1 MRAHLPLTLLVV
13 TSLAAVAAFGAVY
26 AHRAGI
32 VATPAVTA
40 EALPPSGATAS
51 AAARKSAD
59 SDGDRIPDQLELVRA
74 ADREN
79 FRSWFAYVAEMQFYR
94 ASEWW
99 HTDQRDCAGLIRFAW
114 REALRRHD
122 RLWLKRM
129 GAEYDLIAP
138 DVAAYTLDRAPFGER
153 LFRTGDAHTAER
165 DDSMTPPD
173 ANAFAEFADAR
184 TLREFNTRF
193 ISRDKAAART
203 GDLLFFHQP
212 WGARFPHHVMLY
224 VGASQ
229 AEREAESDV
238 NDWVVYHTGAS
249 PDDAGTVKKVRLDD
263 LARHPDP
270 RWRPVAGNPRF
281 LGFFRLKI
289 LD

>member
-1 MRAHLPLTLLVV
+1 MRAHLPLTFAVV
-13 TSLAAVAAFGAVY
+13 TSLAVFAAFGALY
-26 AHRAGI
+26 AHRAG
-32 VATPAVTA
+32 VAATPAVATGS
-40 EALPPSGATAS
+40 LPPSDAS
-51 AAARKSAD
+51 SPAARASAD
-59 SDGDRIPDQLELVRA
+59 SDGDRIPDRLELARA

-79 FRSWFAYVAEMQFYR
+79 FRRWFAYVAEMQFYR

-99 HTDQRDCAGLIRFAW
+99 HADQRDCAGLIRFAW

-129 GAEYDLIAP
+129 GAEYDVVAP
-138 DVAAYTLDRAPFGER
+138 DVAAYTLDQAPFGER
-153 LFRTGDAHTAER
+153 LFRTGDAPSEENGKSVTTR
-165 DDSMTPPD
+165 D

-184 TLREFNTRF
+184 TLREFNARF

-212 WGARFPHHVMLY
+212 WGSRFPHHVMLY
-224 VGASQ
+224 VSASQ
-229 AEREAESDV
+229 AERQADTGV
-238 NDWVVYHTGAS
+238 NDWIVYHTGAS
-249 PDDAGTVKKVRLDD
+249 PDDAGTVKKVRLDA

>member
-1 MRAHLPLTLLVV
+1 MRAHLFLTLAVV
-13 TSLAAVAAFGAVY
+13 IPLASFGALY
-26 AHRAGI
+26 ARRAGI
-32 VATPAVTA
+32 AAPPAATLAS
-40 EALPPSGATAS
+40 PPSPDAS
-51 AAARKSAD
+51 SPAAAITSAD
-59 SDGDRIPDQLELVRA
+59 SDGDRIPDRLELARA

-79 FRSWFAYVAEMQFYR
+79 FRRWFAYVAEMQFYQ

-99 HTDQRDCAGLIRFAW
+99 HADQRDCAGLIRFAW

-129 GAEYDLIAP
+129 GADYDSVAP
-138 DVAAYTLDRAPFGER
+138 DVAAYTLDRALYGER
-153 LFRTGDAHTAER
+153 LFRTNDARTEQGDGSVTAR
-165 DDSMTPPD
+165 DT
-173 ANAFAEFADAR
+173 NAFAEFADAR
-184 TLREFNTRF
+184 TLREFNARF

-212 WGARFPHHVMLY
+212 WGSRFPHHVMLY

-229 AEREAESDV
+229 AEREVESGV

-249 PDDAGTVKKVRLDD
+249 PDDAGTVKKVRLDA

-270 RWRPVAGNPRF
+270 RWRPVARNPRF